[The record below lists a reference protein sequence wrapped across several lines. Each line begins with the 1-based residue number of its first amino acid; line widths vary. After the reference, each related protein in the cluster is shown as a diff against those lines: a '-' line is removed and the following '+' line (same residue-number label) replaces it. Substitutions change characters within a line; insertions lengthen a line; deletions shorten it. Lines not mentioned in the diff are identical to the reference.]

1 MQLCETDLEDCD
13 ADDSDEDKDD
23 NDDDDNE
30 DEHDFELVLED
41 DKVDNDDEDEDEVLK
56 RQLSVC
62 SCVKQISIFSALS
75 HALTT

>member
-1 MQLCETDLEDCD
+1 MFAGVCDLEDD
-13 ADDSDEDKDD
+13 
-23 NDDDDNE
+23 
-30 DEHDFELVLED
+30 ED
-41 DKVDNDDEDEDEVLK
+41 DKVDDDDEDEVLK